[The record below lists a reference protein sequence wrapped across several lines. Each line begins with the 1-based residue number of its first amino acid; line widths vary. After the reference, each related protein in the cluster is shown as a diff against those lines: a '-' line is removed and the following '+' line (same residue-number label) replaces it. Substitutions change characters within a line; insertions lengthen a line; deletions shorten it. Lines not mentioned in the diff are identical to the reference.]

1 MFRHVAFAGTGPAC
15 GPGERASYRGVDLAM
30 MWRAMAEA
38 RHGAGG
44 GGRGGRHG
52 GHGRHGVFGPRGGFP
67 FGPPFGGPGG
77 GGPGGFPGGR
87 RGPKARR
94 GDVRT
99 AALLLLAEEPRNG
112 YGIMQELE
120 QRSGGTWRPSP
131 GSVYPALQQLEDEGL
146 VRSEEVDGRK
156 LFALTDAGRAYVA
169 ERGEDQPAPW
179 EEMAG
184 GVSDESWALMNTMRE
199 VGFALF
205 QVMQT
210 GSETQRTEARR
221 ILAAT
226 RRDLYRLLADG
237 DDADDAA
244 GESGSEGPYE
254 A

>member
-1 MFRHVAFAGTGPAC
+1 
-15 GPGERASYRGVDLAM
+15 L
-30 MWRAMAEA
+30 
-38 RHGAGG
+38 
-44 GGRGGRHG
+44 
-52 GHGRHGVFGPRGGFP
+52 
-67 FGPPFGGPGG
+67 
-77 GGPGGFPGGR
+77 GGR

-120 QRSGGTWRPSP
+120 HRSDGTWRPSP

-210 GSETQRTEARR
+210 GSETQRAEARR

-237 DDADDAA
+237 DDADDAG
-244 GESGSEGPYE
+244 GEPGTKGPDE